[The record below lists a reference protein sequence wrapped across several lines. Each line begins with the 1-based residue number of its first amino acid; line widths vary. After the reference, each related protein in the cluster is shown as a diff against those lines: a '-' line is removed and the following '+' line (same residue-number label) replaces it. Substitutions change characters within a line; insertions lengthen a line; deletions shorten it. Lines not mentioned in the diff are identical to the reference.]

1 MLRLEG
7 SRQLES
13 CTSYEGY
20 RSTPAYGSCD
30 LARAITSAC
39 EISAILRTR
48 HGRVIDE
55 GCSLFYATSI
65 VRTFP
70 EHVEDRKM
78 LDVFGRERPTFVSAK
93 GRHRI
98 SSNETRSSETE
109 KGRREGF
116 EGCESASC
124 PIRRLP
130 WYFRTRFAPY
140 RSIRGINRRSREET
154 SREHRVLPI

>member
-20 RSTPAYGSCD
+20 RSTPAYVERYD
-30 LARAITSAC
+30 
-39 EISAILRTR
+39 
-48 HGRVIDE
+48 GRVIDE
-55 GCSLFYATSI
+55 RLPLVVPCFMQRVSY
-65 VRTFP
+65 

-78 LDVFGRERPTFVSAK
+78 LDDFGRERPTFVSAE
-93 GRHRI
+93 GRHPTRFVQR
-98 SSNETRSSETE
+98 NEIFRN
-109 KGRREGF
+109 F

-124 PIRRLP
+124 PIRRFP
-130 WYFRTRFAPY
+130 WYFRTCFAPY